1 MKRRLII
8 PLFLLIFT
16 LASCKN
22 PVESI
27 NDATGDEVDEEIL
40 ELIEEYNGNREAT
53 ESASVTATHLIIT
66 DENEEETVY
75 PMPEDNFFVS
85 IAPYKERTHPCTNHS
100 LTGCQGELFEEEFEI
115 YIEESEGNIIVQ
127 DQLRTEA
134 NGFIDLW
141 LPRNE
146 TFHVTNKQKR
156 KVAKETIITFD
167 DRSTCITT
175 MYLT

>member
-1 MKRRLII
+1 
-8 PLFLLIFT
+8 
-16 LASCKN
+16 
-22 PVESI
+22 
-27 NDATGDEVDEEIL
+27 
-40 ELIEEYNGNREAT
+40 
-53 ESASVTATHLIIT
+53 
-66 DENEEETVY
+66 
-75 PMPEDNFFVS
+75 MPEDNCFVS

-115 YIEESEGNIIVQ
+115 YIEDSEGNIIVQ

-146 TFHVTNKQKR
+146 TFHVTIKQKR

-167 DRSTCITT
+167 DRPTCITT